1 MVAVVRLQ
9 FRLPWQPRQ
18 LICRSPDWGLWFE
31 LQRRCLRLGL
41 SRTGWF
47 ELSCECI
54 ESSPLAHW
62 KWAHFASQP
71 DVMGWAGSRA
81 TEPFEYKYCVY
92 NRTVFLC
99 HWTIMTGLWQKKKKK
114 ENHNDGPSRS
124 ATRMKTVLLME
135 GQVVNLREI
144 PSGYSTTRLS
154 RGDISSTRLANPI
167 GSVGK

>member
-71 DVMGWAGSRA
+71 DVMGWAGRRA

-99 HWTIMTGLWQKKKKK
+99 HWTIMTGLWQKSKKKRTIMT
-114 ENHNDGPSRS
+114 GPVALQREWKLYFWWKDKSSICERFLLAIQPRDCHVGISRPR
-124 ATRMKTVLLME
+124 A
-135 GQVVNLREI
+135 
-144 PSGYSTTRLS
+144 
-154 RGDISSTRLANPI
+154 
-167 GSVGK
+167 